1 MIGNQIES
9 YKVVGIRDMNMNA
22 DLKILFDEIDP
33 RDIIRKPY
41 FNDAKETFWIL
52 SENYF
57 RLTADLNEHKSD
69 WETMNTRK
77 IKVIFNA
84 QNGVND
90 YGTRIQIKCHQK
102 IERISQTLVGE
113 RCVNWEFMDS
123 FGIRSVNSS
132 VVHKFYKSVN
142 WRGIGLRLKIERRQN
157 SVPDVRKFQEPQ

>member
-1 MIGNQIES
+1 M
-9 YKVVGIRDMNMNA
+9 
-22 DLKILFDEIDP
+22 
-33 RDIIRKPY
+33 
-41 FNDAKETFWIL
+41 
-52 SENYF
+52 
-57 RLTADLNEHKSD
+57 NEHKSD